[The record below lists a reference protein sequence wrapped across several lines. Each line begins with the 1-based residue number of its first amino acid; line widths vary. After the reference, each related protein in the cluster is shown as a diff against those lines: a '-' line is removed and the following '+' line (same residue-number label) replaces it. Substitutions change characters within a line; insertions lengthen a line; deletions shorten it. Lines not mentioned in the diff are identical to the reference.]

1 MNTTQEKI
9 RQISLSTDALGI
21 KATSVDAVTDAFM
34 EHVNKVALELASKGT
49 NVSGVRILEA
59 KVDEKTVSFK
69 FDDPDNLIDH
79 VSLHLNKEN
88 PKATIE
94 VHHTS
99 ARS

>member
-9 RQISLSTDALGI
+9 RQISMSPDALRI
-21 KATSVDAVTDAFM
+21 KDISVDAVTAAFM
-34 EHVNKVALELASKGT
+34 ERLNKVTLELASKGT
-49 NVSGVRILEA
+49 AVSGVRILEA
-59 KVDEKTVSFK
+59 SVDDKMIHFK

-88 PKATIE
+88 PDARIE

>member
-1 MNTTQEKI
+1 MSTHTKI
-9 RQISLSTDALGI
+9 RQISLSHDTLRMKAASIDAM
-21 KATSVDAVTDAFM
+21 TEAFM
-34 EHVNKVALELASKGT
+34 EHVNEVSIKLASEGA
-49 NVSGVRILEA
+49 NVSGARILEA
-59 KVDEKTVSFK
+59 QMDGKMVHFK

-79 VSLHLNKEN
+79 VSLHMNQAN